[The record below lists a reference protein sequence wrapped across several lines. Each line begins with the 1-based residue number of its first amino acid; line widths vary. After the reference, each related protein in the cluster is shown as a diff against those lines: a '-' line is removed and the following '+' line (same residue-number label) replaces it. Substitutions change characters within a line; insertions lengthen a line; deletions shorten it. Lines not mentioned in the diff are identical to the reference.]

1 MIAAV
6 GRLFGERASCAPV
19 TGRAR
24 SMRPHRD
31 TSVPHRE
38 FFRAVVIGETVALAC
53 TCPRGEDHWFEP
65 GEENPGDPRI
75 GARLRAKLALADD
88 GANSSDRLG

>member
-1 MIAAV
+1 M
-6 GRLFGERASCAPV
+6 R
-19 TGRAR
+19 R
-24 SMRPHRD
+24 SRD

-53 TCPRGEDHWFEP
+53 TCARGEDHWFEP

-88 GANSSDRLG
+88 GERPSNERG